1 VSKTDT
7 AADKPVEEQ
16 RSSIGHVAAW
26 LAGLIAVGTLI
37 RFPQLWHGLNEM
49 HAFRQTQTTF
59 VALEYARRGINLLHT
74 PLPVFGPNSDVP
86 MEFPL
91 VQAMAAVLIRMGV
104 GADSAMRIVGLSGF
118 QAAAILLAVLVFRWH
133 GQFAAIVVVALFEFS
148 PFGLAWG
155 AAALIDFP
163 AVALSLGMV
172 VGLDAWFR
180 TGSRISLLLG
190 VLSGWLAF
198 LVKATTPPAWCVLVA
213 VSALTAYLL
222 TRSWGRIATGF
233 LAGPAVGTA
242 IGVAWIRYGDSVKAR
257 NPLTQFL
264 ISGSMHNWNFGTLD
278 QRLDPHAYAPA
289 LLRVSFEIAGPFAL
303 GLILA
308 VFGIVVAPTKI
319 ERIRRGGWL
328 ATAACAPLLFFN
340 LYYVHNYYLIGFFP
354 AIIAAIGIGIVAIA
368 QRMRVNTNALAAIGV
383 AVVVVGSAVPQDIR
397 QWVTSP
403 VPNRGGERI
412 RGATHPD
419 DLIVV
424 TGCDWDPTTLYFAD
438 RRGLMLRDNN
448 LDVWKQENIDD
459 YNYLFNCDPA
469 KSVTEYI
476 PAGYNVVPTS
486 TPGLYRLARHRG
498 REGHR

>member
-1 VSKTDT
+1 VCTTDT
-7 AADKPVEEQ
+7 AADKPVEEH
-16 RSSIGHVAAW
+16 STAAPHTAAW

-37 RFPQLWHGLNEM
+37 RIPQLWHGLNEM
-49 HAFRQTQTTF
+49 HVFRQTQTTY
-59 VALEYARRGINLLHT
+59 VALEYARHGINLLHT

-91 VQAMAAVLIRMGV
+91 VQAMAAVLIRLGV
-104 GADSAMRIVGLSGF
+104 GPDSAMRIVGLAGF
-118 QAAAILLAVLVFRWH
+118 QAAAVLLCMLVLRWH
-133 GQFAAIVVVALFEFS
+133 GQLATIVVLALFEFS

-180 TGSRISLLLG
+180 TGSRIGLLLG
-190 VLSGWLAF
+190 AMSGWLSF

-213 VSALTAYLL
+213 VSALTAYLS

-242 IGVAWIRYGDSVKAR
+242 IGAAWIRHGDSVKAR

-264 ISGSMHNWNFGTLD
+264 ISGTMHDWNFGTLD

-289 LLRVSFEIAGPFAL
+289 FLRVSSEIAGPLAL
-303 GLILA
+303 GLVLAVLGIILA
-308 VFGIVVAPTKI
+308 PTRV
-319 ERIRRGGWL
+319 ERVRRAGWL
-328 ATAACAPLLFFN
+328 ATAAAAPLLFFN
-340 LYYVHNYYLIGFFP
+340 LYHVHNYYLIGIFP
-354 AIIAAIGIGIVAIA
+354 AIIAAVGVGIVAVA
-368 QRMRVNTNALAAIGV
+368 QRIRANTAWFAAAGIALI
-383 AVVVVGSAVPQDIR
+383 VVGSAVPESDML
-397 QWVTSP
+397 QWMTSP
-403 VPNRGGERI
+403 APNPGGERI
-412 RGATHPD
+412 RAATNTD

-448 LDVWKQENIDD
+448 LDVWKQENIND
-459 YNYLFNCDPA
+459 YRYAFSCKPA
-469 KSVTEYI
+469 TRVSDYI
-476 PAGYNVVPTS
+476 PAGYEVIPTS
-486 TPGLYRLARHRG
+486 TPGLFRLARASMP
-498 REGHR
+498 